1 MGYPTL
7 KGGNSMRDIAVA
19 STYKC
24 PYCGS
29 IRAGFLRCN
38 CGNCGGPYTKEEK
51 KNEDTK
57 K

>member
-19 STYKC
+19 SNYKC

-38 CGNCGGPYTKEEK
+38 CGNCGGPYIKEEK
-51 KNEDTK
+51 KNENS
-57 K
+57 